1 MLGGIDMNM
10 LPKRFYLDNVFDS
23 FFNENSAIMNCD
35 IYEKDGNYHIEAD
48 IPGFKKEDLNVECS
62 DGYLTITAEKANDS
76 EEKDNEKNYIRRE
89 RVYGKIERRFYVGD
103 VDSDHIKAE
112 FKDGMLTLVVPKK
125 EKSKNVINID

>member
-1 MLGGIDMNM
+1 MNM

-23 FFNENSAIMNCD
+23 FFNENSAIMKCD
-35 IYEKDGNYHIEAD
+35 VYEKDGNYHIEAD